1 MFPHQLVGVAIRR
14 VRREKEQ
21 HQLSAQRFNKGLGL
35 LGAMCGPAIDD
46 QEDLALRSDQ
56 KSLQKFDEHIRIH
69 AAGFFDHKT
78 HMTFGSYRRDQT
90 DAVPGSRRLDDR
102 RFTLLSPRAPRV
114 MIRTHVRRVSKIDVR
129 TLHLRHFP
137 DLRIFSL
144 QPSLHERLIAFE
156 SAMQRFLTGDTQ
168 LRQQPAHGHR
178 AQDNLESGL
187 DDLCHHLAR
196 PQRKFKFELQ
206 GILLRYRFVNPFQFL
221 VVQLWW
227 TTKKRFRL
235 QGAPAT
241 LTITRQPPKHRTIGY
256 AQRPRYNRRS
266 LARLDAANR
275 PFPQSFQRLVI
286 QPARVVFSHAA
297 TESEPINLVKENM
310 HLLTFRLIGEGDVQ
324 LLAGHRTIETTER
337 DIDGTPAPS
346 ESWLATYRANART
359 SSSSMPLRRFR
370 LSDIPF
376 NRTSRGFAFSAWRSA
391 SPPFSTEDYPMS
403 KYTVS
408 AKRSYGRRRSQ
419 DSPSR
424 P

>member
-1 MFPHQLVGVAIRR
+1 MFPHQLVGVTIRR

-56 KSLQKFDEHIRIH
+56 KPLQKFDEHIRIH

-90 DAVPGSRRLDDR
+90 DAVSGSRRLDDR

-114 MIRTHVRRVSKIDVR
+114 MIRTHVRRVSKINVR
-129 TLHLRHFP
+129 TLHLRHFL

-168 LRQQPAHGHR
+168 LRQQPAHGHH

-206 GILLRYRFVNPFQFL
+206 RILLRHRVVNPFQFL
-221 VVQLWW
+221 VVQLLVDDQ
-227 TTKKRFRL
+227 KEVSPSGRPSHP
-235 QGAPAT
+235 GDNSPAT
-241 LTITRQPPKHRTIGY
+241 QTSYDWLCPATALQPSVARQTGR
-256 AQRPRYNRRS
+256 
-266 LARLDAANR
+266 
-275 PFPQSFQRLVI
+275 
-286 QPARVVFSHAA
+286 
-297 TESEPINLVKENM
+297 SEPPV
-310 HLLTFRLIGEGDVQ
+310 
-324 LLAGHRTIETTER
+324 
-337 DIDGTPAPS
+337 PS
-346 ESWLATYRANART
+346 ELPASCDPTGARRLLSCRNRVRTYQPCQGKYAVTYVPINTENAQGDWDAGRAPRAADRPDRPQGWDN
-359 SSSSMPLRRFR
+359 
-370 LSDIPF
+370 I
-376 NRTSRGFAFSAWRSA
+376 SA
-391 SPPFSTEDYPMS
+391 SPRETNS
-403 KYTVS
+403 
-408 AKRSYGRRRSQ
+408 
-419 DSPSR
+419 
-424 P
+424 

>member
-1 MFPHQLVGVAIRR
+1 MFPHQLCGVAIRR

-21 HQLSAQRFNKGLGL
+21 HQLSAQRFNKSLGL

-90 DAVPGSRRLDDR
+90 DAVPGSCRLDDR

-114 MIRTHVRRVSKIDVR
+114 MIRTHVRRVSKINVS
-129 TLHLRHFP
+129 TLHLRHFL

-168 LRQQPAHGHR
+168 LRQQPADGHH

-206 GILLRYRFVNPFQFL
+206 RILLRHRVVNPFQFL

-241 LTITRQPPKHRTIGY
+241 LAITRQPPKHRTIGY

-286 QPARVVFSHAA
+286 QSARVVFSHAA
-297 TESEPINLVKENM
+297 TESEPINLVKQNM
-310 HLLTFRLIGEGDVQ
+310 HLLTFRLIV
-324 LLAGHRTIETTER
+324 ARHRPSLSATR
-337 DIDGTPAPS
+337 RGTPARPHRGIS
-346 ESWLATYRANART
+346 ET
-359 SSSSMPLRRFR
+359 
-370 LSDIPF
+370 
-376 NRTSRGFAFSAWRSA
+376 A
-391 SPPFSTEDYPMS
+391 SPRSPPAVGEPIDRARGYRRENRPADRACRTAPDQTRNRPA
-403 KYTVS
+403 S
-408 AKRSYGRRRSQ
+408 ARLFLAAHRRWR
-419 DSPSR
+419 R
-424 P
+424 

>member
-1 MFPHQLVGVAIRR
+1 MSAPCICAIFLIFGYS
-14 VRREKEQ
+14 VFN
-21 HQLSAQRFNKGLGL
+21 HLCTSA
-35 LGAMCGPAIDD
+35 
-46 QEDLALRSDQ
+46 S
-56 KSLQKFDEHIRIH
+56 
-69 AAGFFDHKT
+69 
-78 HMTFGSYRRDQT
+78 
-90 DAVPGSRRLDDR
+90 SR
-102 RFTLLSPRAPRV
+102 
-114 MIRTHVRRVSKIDVR
+114 
-129 TLHLRHFP
+129 
-137 DLRIFSL
+137 
-144 QPSLHERLIAFE
+144 FE

-168 LRQQPAHGHR
+168 LRQQPAHGHH

-310 HLLTFRLIGEGDVQ
+310 HLLTFRLIG
-324 LLAGHRTIETTER
+324 H
-337 DIDGTPAPS
+337 
-346 ESWLATYRANART
+346 
-359 SSSSMPLRRFR
+359 M
-370 LSDIPF
+370 
-376 NRTSRGFAFSAWRSA
+376 A
-391 SPPFSTEDYPMS
+391 SPARPLSVNAST
-403 KYTVS
+403 S
-408 AKRSYGRRRSQ
+408 AQ
-419 DSPSR
+419 
-424 P
+424 